1 MISLRSIFKS
11 YGSLPVLKGISLD
24 IQEKEIICITG
35 ESGAGK
41 STLLHILGTL
51 DKPDSGEVIYSNRN
65 VFNFGAKELSSFR
78 NKEIGFVFQF
88 HQLIPELT
96 ALENIML
103 PMMIAGASKKVCET
117 RAMELLLYLGLESRK
132 SHKSTEL
139 SGGEQQRI
147 AIGRALSANP
157 KVILADEPSGNLDSK
172 NARSVHDMFL
182 KLREDFGYTFVIVT
196 HNLELPQIADRQIIL
211 SDGQIMNEIKKS

>member
-65 VFNFGAKELSSFR
+65 VFNFSAKELSSFR

-117 RAMELLLYLGLESRK
+117 RAMELLQYLGLESRK

-211 SDGQIMNEIKKS
+211 SDGQIMDEIKKY

>member
-1 MISLRSIFKS
+1 MISSSNIYKS

-24 IQEKEIICITG
+24 IAEKEIICITG

-51 DKPDSGEVIYSNRN
+51 DKPDSGEVYYSDRN
-65 VFNFGAKELSSFR
+65 VFEFKPKELSEFR
-78 NKEIGFVFQF
+78 NTQIGFIFQF

-96 ALENIML
+96 AIENIML
-103 PMMIAGASKKVCET
+103 PMMIAGKPKKECAA
-117 RAMELLLYLGLESRK
+117 RAMYLLQYLGLESRK
-132 SHKSTEL
+132 THKSTEL

-147 AIGRALSANP
+147 AIGRALSNNP

-172 NARSVHDMFL
+172 NARLVHDMFL
-182 KLREDFGYTFVIVT
+182 KLRDDFGLTFVIVT
-196 HNLELPQIADRQIIL
+196 HNQELPQIADRQIVL
-211 SDGQIMNEIKKS
+211 SDGQIMEEIKKA

>member
-1 MISLRSIFKS
+1 MISSRNIYKS

-24 IQEKEIICITG
+24 IKEKEIICITG

-51 DKPDSGEVIYSNRN
+51 DKPDSGEVLYSNRN
-65 VFNFGAKELSSFR
+65 VFNFGPKELSSFR
-78 NKEIGFVFQF
+78 NTEIGFVFQF

-103 PMMIAGASKKVCET
+103 PMMIAGASKKECES
-117 RAMELLLYLGLESRK
+117 RAIELLQYLGLESRK

-147 AIGRALSANP
+147 AIGRALSAKP

-182 KLREDFGYTFVIVT
+182 KLRDDFGLTFVIVT

-211 SDGQIMNEIKKS
+211 SDGQIMDEIKKS

>member
-65 VFNFGAKELSSFR
+65 VFNFSAKELSSFR

-103 PMMIAGASKKVCET
+103 PMMIAGASKKVCES
-117 RAMELLLYLGLESRK
+117 RAMELLQYLGLESRK

-211 SDGQIMNEIKKS
+211 SDGQIMDEIKKY

>member
-117 RAMELLLYLGLESRK
+117 RAMELLQYLGLESRK

-211 SDGQIMNEIKKS
+211 SDGQILDEIKKS

>member
-1 MISLRSIFKS
+1 VISSRNIYKS

-24 IQEKEIICITG
+24 IKEKEIICITG

-41 STLLHILGTL
+41 STLLHILGKL
-51 DKPDSGEVIYSNRN
+51 DKPDSGEVLYSNRT
-65 VFNFGAKELSSFR
+65 VFNFGSKDLSSFR
-78 NKEIGFVFQF
+78 NKETGFVFQF

-103 PMMIAGASKKVCET
+103 PMMIAGASKKECES
-117 RAMELLLYLGLESRK
+117 RAIELLQYLGLESRK

-157 KVILADEPSGNLDSK
+157 RVILADEPSGNFDSK

-182 KLREDFGYTFVIVT
+182 KLRDDFGLTFVIVT

-211 SDGQIMNEIKKS
+211 SDGQIMDEIKKT